1 MSYDIR
7 IGVQIANTDI
17 IYPIGEP
24 NYASPTY
31 NLGKMFRVCTGWDF
45 NQGEW
50 YRADRVIEKIEHG
63 WHELII
69 NREQYRVYEPEN
81 KWGTVEGAIKIL
93 DSFVRCIYE
102 FAEDIPIDCLWVKW

>member
-24 NYASPTY
+24 EYASPTY
-31 NLGKMFRVCTGWDF
+31 NLGRMFRACTGWDF

-50 YRADRVIEKIEHG
+50 YRVDAVIEKIEQG
-63 WHELII
+63 LYELIT
-69 NREQYRVYEPEN
+69 NGEQYRAYEPEN
-81 KWGTVEGAIKIL
+81 KWGTVESAMQTLKSL
-93 DSFVRCIYE
+93 KDCIYE